1 MNGDELVCKAVS
13 RSLTNAGNLET
24 ALVVVTHNPVLAA
37 RADRTLLLRDG
48 RLEPLESTKVVP

>member
-13 RSLTNAGNLET
+13 RSLPNAGNLET